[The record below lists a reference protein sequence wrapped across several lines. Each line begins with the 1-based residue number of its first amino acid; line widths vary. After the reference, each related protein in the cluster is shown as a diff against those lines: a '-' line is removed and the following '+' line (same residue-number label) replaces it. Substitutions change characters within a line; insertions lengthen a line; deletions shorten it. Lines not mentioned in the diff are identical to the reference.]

1 LYGNLPGM
9 RREKTNGLSNVKI
22 KETVKGK
29 KQKGSKKQKRK
40 KEELNPAS

>member
-22 KETVKGK
+22 KETEKGR
-29 KQKGSKKQKRK
+29 SKKEVKSKKGRK
-40 KEELNPAS
+40 KN